1 MKNKDVVVV
10 IPALDPNEKI
20 MSEFLDKLKKLFA
33 NILVVNDGSKKKYD
47 KFFSNLEKDGIVV
60 LKNHIN
66 YGKGRALKYALN
78 HILNEYP
85 DCKAIVTADS
95 DGQHSPEDILKV
107 ANKTK
112 SHPNAYVLGCRNFKQ
127 DNVPFKSR
135 YGNVITRNIF
145 KIFIG
150 LKITDTQ
157 TGLKGMSPK
166 VAIKFLDTV
175 GERFEYETNTL
186 IECKEQCIPIV
197 EETIETI
204 YINDNSESHFNPI
217 KDSIRIYKLF
227 IKYIISAISSFVLD
241 ILLFAIF
248 MKVLPDNIS
257 HKIVVSTIIAR
268 VISSLYNYLINS
280 KMVFKKSEKTSIIK
294 YFILVIVQMFA
305 SGFIVDALSK
315 HVFTFNPTLIK
326 VIVDSIIFI
335 VNFFVQREWVFKN
348 KKANE

>member
-1 MKNKDVVVV
+1 MKNKDVLVV
-10 IPALDPNEKI
+10 IPTLDPNEKI
-20 MSEFLDKLKKLFA
+20 MSDFLDKLKKMFS

-47 KFFSNLEKDGIVV
+47 KFFSKLEKDGIVV
-60 LKNHIN
+60 LKHYKN

-112 SHPNAYVLGCRNFKQ
+112 ANPKAYVLGCRDFKQ
-127 DNVPFKSR
+127 SNVPFKSR

-157 TGLKGMSPK
+157 TGLRGMSPE
-166 VAIKFLDTV
+166 VAAKFLDTV

-186 IECKEQCIPIV
+186 IECKESDIPIV

-227 IKYIISAISSFVLD
+227 IKYIVSAVSSFVLD

-248 MKVLPDNIS
+248 MKVLPKS
-257 HKIVVSTIIAR
+257 VSYRIITATVIAR
-268 VISSLYNYLINS
+268 IISSLYNYLINS
-280 KMVFKKSEKTSIIK
+280 KMVFKKSEKSSIVK
-294 YFILVIVQMFA
+294 YFILVIIQMFA

-315 HVFTFNPTLIK
+315 HVFSFNPTIIK
-326 VIVDSIIFI
+326 VIVDSVIFV
-335 VNFFVQREWVFKN
+335 VNFFVQREWVFKK
-348 KKANE
+348 KKA